1 MKPFLGGLSALF
13 VVLDF
18 GAAPHFGAAQFG
30 GLAAALLLVGLQNT
44 PKRVV
49 RFQTVPVLAPN

>member
-1 MKPFLGGLSALF
+1 MKRFLGGLAALLT
-13 VVLDF
+13 VLQL

-30 GLAAALLLVGLQNT
+30 GLTAALLLVGLQTT

-49 RFQTVPVLAPN
+49 CLQTVPVLAN